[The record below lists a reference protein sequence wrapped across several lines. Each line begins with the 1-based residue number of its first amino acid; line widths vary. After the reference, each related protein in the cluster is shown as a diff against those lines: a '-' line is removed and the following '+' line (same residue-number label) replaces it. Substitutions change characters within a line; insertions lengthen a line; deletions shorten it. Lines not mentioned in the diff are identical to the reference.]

1 MISTA
6 LAATAEAAHHDVS
19 FWERPETWVAV
30 AFFAVVGFAWKPVG
44 RAIVAGLDLRR
55 DKIKAR
61 LDEAARL
68 REDAEAMIETYL
80 RKQDEAFAEAEDIIA
95 HAKAEAQRLAEQAA
109 RDLEETLKRRE
120 QAALER
126 IAQAEADAVREVRN
140 LAVDI
145 AINATRRVLSE
156 SLTSTQANALV
167 DQAIKQLPGTLH

>member
-6 LAATAEAAHHDVS
+6 LAAGADAAHHAVP
-19 FWERPETWVAV
+19 FWERPETWVAI

-44 RAIVAGLDLRR
+44 RAVVAGLDLRR

-80 RKQDEAFAEAEDIIA
+80 RKQDEAFAEAEEIIA

-109 RDLEETLKRRE
+109 RDLEESLKRRE
-120 QAALER
+120 KAALER
-126 IAQAEADAVREVRN
+126 IAQAEIEAVREVRN
-140 LAVDI
+140 MAVDV
-145 AINATRRVLSE
+145 AMAATRKVLAE
-156 SLTSTQANALV
+156 SLSAQQANALV
-167 DQAIKQLPGTLH
+167 DQAITQLPGTLH